1 MLSLSPAKILVIL
14 VVALL
19 VLGPDKLPG
28 VARQIGAVWHDL
40 RKLRTRLETEVR
52 GAFPDLPSPQQVA
65 QAVRSPLSYLDGLA
79 DKHAAG
85 LGGAEG
91 TGDAGAGAATGA
103 NGNGPAA
110 APGGASGAGPPGEA
124 SAGTNG
130 ATSTEGAAGAAAD
143 PRSVPTGAPGRAGP
157 QGPAAGS
164 SAQGWADGLGEF
176 ADDPS
181 MN

>member
-28 VARQIGAVWHDL
+28 MARQIGAFWHDL
-40 RKLRTRLETEVR
+40 RNLRGRLETEVR

-65 QAVRSPLSYLDGLA
+65 QAVRSPLTYLDGLA

-85 LGGAEG
+85 LQDESGTEAGAEG
-91 TGDAGAGAATGA
+91 APGA
-103 NGNGPAA
+103 NG
-110 APGGASGAGPPGEA
+110 SGAGPPGGSDGSPGAGVRARGEA
-124 SAGTNG
+124 VSGANGNGTAPG
-130 ATSTEGAAGAAAD
+130 SPAVPGAA
-143 PRSVPTGAPGRAGP
+143 
-157 QGPAAGS
+157 PA
-164 SAQGWADGLGEF
+164 GWADGIGDP

-181 MN
+181 LN

>member
-1 MLSLSPAKILVIL
+1 MLSISPAKILVIL

-28 VARQIGAVWHDL
+28 VARQIGAAWHDL

-85 LGGAEG
+85 LAEG
-91 TGDAGAGAATGA
+91 DGAAAGAAGTNGSA
-103 NGNGPAA
+103 GNG
-110 APGGASGAGPPGEA
+110 SGAGPP
-124 SAGTNG
+124 AGAATDSVGHDGRSPGNG
-130 ATSTEGAAGAAAD
+130 AAAGAG
-143 PRSVPTGAPGRAGP
+143 TAPA
-157 QGPAAGS
+157 
-164 SAQGWADGLGEF
+164 GWADGLGEL

>member
-14 VVALL
+14 VIALL

-28 VARQIGAVWHDL
+28 MARQLGALWHDL
-40 RKLRTRLETEVR
+40 RNLRGRLETEVK

-85 LGGAEG
+85 LQAEGGAE
-91 TGDAGAGAATGA
+91 AGATT
-103 NGNGPAA
+103 NG
-110 APGGASGAGPPGEA
+110 SGAGPPGTGDG
-124 SAGTNG
+124 AGRSTRAREGTPGVNGNG
-130 ATSTEGAAGAAAD
+130 AGGGGGPAIPGAA
-143 PRSVPTGAPGRAGP
+143 
-157 QGPAAGS
+157 PA
-164 SAQGWADGLGEF
+164 GWADGLGDP

-181 MN
+181 LN